1 METIKTTETG
11 DRVIRA
17 TAAYGMI
24 RAFAADVTSSAEEA
38 RTRHDTAPVIT
49 AALGRL
55 LAAAAM
61 MGSGMKGD
69 GDLLTL
75 MIRSDGPAKGLT
87 VTADSHGNIK
97 GFPLVPDV
105 DIPRKAKGKLD
116 VGGAI
121 GPGTLTV
128 IMDLGL
134 KEPYSGQIELRTGE
148 IAEDLA
154 YYFTVSEQTPSAVG
168 LGVMVDTDCTV
179 KHAGGFILQLMPGA
193 PEEVISA
200 LEQSVSSAS
209 PVTTY
214 MERGMG
220 PEEIL
225 EELLG
230 SLTLEITE
238 TLPVR
243 FRCNCS
249 HERIAGALATLKD
262 SDLQEMIDD
271 EKEIEVKCHFCNTA
285 YKFSPDELRAIL
297 AERNGR

>member
-1 METIKTTETG
+1 MEINETK
-11 DRVIRA
+11 DRIVRA
-17 TAAYGMI
+17 TAANGMI
-24 RAFAADVTSSAEEA
+24 RAFAADITASAEEA
-38 RTRHDTAPVIT
+38 HERHGTSPVIS

-55 LAAAAM
+55 MAAAAM
-61 MGSGMKGD
+61 MGSGMKGEK
-69 GDLLTL
+69 DLLTL

-116 VGGAI
+116 VGGAV

-134 KEPYSGQIELRTGE
+134 KEPYSGQIELKSGE
-148 IAEDLA
+148 IAEDMA

-179 KHAGGFILQLMPGA
+179 KHAGGFILQLMPDAG
-193 PEEVISA
+193 EDVISA
-200 LEQSVSSAS
+200 LEQSVSAAK

-214 MERGMG
+214 MECGMG

-225 EELLG
+225 KELLG
-230 SLTLEITE
+230 DLSLEITE

-243 FRCNCS
+243 FYCNCS

-271 EKEIEVKCHFCNTA
+271 GKEIEVKCHFCNTA
-285 YKFSPDELRAIL
+285 YKFTPEELQVILDERH
-297 AERNGR
+297 GK